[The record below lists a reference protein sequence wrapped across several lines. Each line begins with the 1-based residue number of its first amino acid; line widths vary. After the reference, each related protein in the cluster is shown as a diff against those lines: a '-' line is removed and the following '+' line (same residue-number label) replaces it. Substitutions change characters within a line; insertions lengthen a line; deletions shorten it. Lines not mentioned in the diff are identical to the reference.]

1 MALNRL
7 IAATVLALWPVLASG
22 QASEWQRYVVAE
34 TGAGVD
40 VPRDVFR
47 GDAGK
52 PETAT
57 GRGS

>member
-34 TGAGVD
+34 SGAE
-40 VPRDVFR
+40 RW
-47 GDAGK
+47 DAVVTRISNSLSK
-52 PETAT
+52 
-57 GRGS
+57 S